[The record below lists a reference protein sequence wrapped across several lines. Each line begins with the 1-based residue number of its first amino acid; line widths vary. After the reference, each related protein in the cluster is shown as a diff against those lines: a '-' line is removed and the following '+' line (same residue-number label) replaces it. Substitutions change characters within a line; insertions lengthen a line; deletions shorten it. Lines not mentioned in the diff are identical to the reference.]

1 MWYYFTVVFN
11 PEGYNCKMQTD
22 IIDSRIYAEML
33 LSAANSIENS
43 RDRINAL
50 NVFPVPDGDT
60 GSNMSMTMSA
70 LRTDGAALAGP
81 VSESAKK
88 AASMMLG
95 SARGNSGVI
104 LSLFFKGFAKGFAGR
119 EYITVDDIPSAVSSG
134 VDEAYKAIQ
143 NPTEGTILTVMR
155 STAGVRADT
164 LTELFETM
172 LEYAEEALAKTPE
185 QLPILKQ
192 ANVVDAGGAGFVEI
206 LKGMTSALHGNI
218 IQLERTETSKK
229 ADFAS
234 FDEED
239 ITFTYCTEC
248 IINKS
253 AEYAGEGNAPSFR
266 DFVMSVGDSAVFLD
280 DDELIKVHVHTND
293 PGAVMSEAIKYGE
306 LRTVKVE
313 NMRLQHSHLIEDEAP
328 EINSGKKT
336 VPSQKYGFVA
346 VTMGDGIRDTF
357 SGLGA
362 DSFVYGGQT
371 MNPSTAQILD
381 AVDKSVGETVFILPN
396 NSNIC
401 LVARQAAGLVE
412 GRRAIVIPST
422 SVPQGLAAMLAFSED
437 ASEEENESAMTSA
450 LANVETLELTYAAN
464 DAAFDGKEIKKDQI
478 LGLVEHKVKFVSDSL
493 SEAMDNFS
501 ENLKDASYVT
511 VFYGADVTEEEAEKM
526 HEQIQTL
533 AGEDV
538 DISMLSGGQP
548 LYYYVISVEK

>member
-1 MWYYFTVVFN
+1 MWYYFSVVFYL
-11 PEGYNCKMQTD
+11 EGYDCKMQTD

-43 RDRINAL
+43 RERINAL

-70 LRTDGAALAGP
+70 FRTDGATFAGP
-81 VSESAKK
+81 VGDSAKK

-119 EYITVDDIPSAVSSG
+119 DFITVDDIPSAVSSG

-155 STAGVRADT
+155 STAGVRADSMI
-164 LTELFETM
+164 ELFEEM

-206 LKGMTSALHGNI
+206 LKGMTSALKGNI
-218 IQLERTETSKK
+218 IQLERAETSEK
-229 ADFAS
+229 ANFAS

-239 ITFTYCTEC
+239 ITFAYCTEC

-253 AEYAGEGNAPSFR
+253 AEYVGEGKAQSFR
-266 DFVMSVGDSAVFLD
+266 DFIMNAGNSAVFLD

-313 NMRLQHSHLIEDEAP
+313 NMRLQHSHLIEDDE
-328 EINSGKKT
+328 SKKDGKNKT
-336 VPSQKYGFVA
+336 KPSQKYGFVT
-346 VTMGDGIRDTF
+346 VTMGDGIKDTF

-371 MNPSTAQILD
+371 MNPSTAQILE
-381 AVDKSVGETVFILPN
+381 AVDRSVGETVFILPN

-412 GRRAIVIPST
+412 GRHAIVIPST
-422 SVPQGLAAMLAFSED
+422 SVPQGLAAMLAFDED
-437 ASEEENESAMTSA
+437 ASAEDNESAMTAA
-450 LANVETLELTYAAN
+450 LANVNTLELTYAAN
-464 DAAFDGKEIKKDQI
+464 DASFDGKEIRKDQI
-478 LGLVEHKVKFVSDSL
+478 LGLVEHKVKFVSDGL

-501 ENLKDASYVT
+501 QHLHGASFVT
-511 VFYGADVTEEEAEKM
+511 AFYGENVTDEEAAAM
-526 HEQIQTL
+526 HEKIQAL
-533 AGEDV
+533 AGDDTEV
-538 DISMLSGGQP
+538 TMLDGGQP